1 MTTDEVGSAEN
12 GNVLSAVGA
21 VPWPHSLPKV
31 FRLTTPVGMKREE
44 RGAWTNN
51 AGR

>member
-1 MTTDEVGSAEN
+1 MTTDEVGFAEN

-31 FRLTTPVGMKREE
+31 FHNSDHTGGDE
-44 RGAWTNN
+44 A
-51 AGR
+51 